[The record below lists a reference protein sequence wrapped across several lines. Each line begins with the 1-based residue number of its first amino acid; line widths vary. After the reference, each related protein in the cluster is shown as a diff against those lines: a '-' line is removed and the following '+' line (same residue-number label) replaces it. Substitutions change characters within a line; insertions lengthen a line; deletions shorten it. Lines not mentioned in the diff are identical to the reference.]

1 VLGDDGR
8 MTEGEREEEEVE
20 DEEAGVE
27 EEEDAG
33 DGVAPFI
40 LSPV

>member
-1 VLGDDGR
+1 MLGDDGR
-8 MTEGEREEEEVE
+8 MTEGEREEVE

>member
-1 VLGDDGR
+1 MLGDDGR
-8 MTEGEREEEEVE
+8 MTEGEREEEVE